1 MKHDPIRFNSMC
13 CARTAA
19 LQGENEK
26 RMWKPCWVSCRKNTL
41 YPKPEAK
48 IAPRAIQD
56 RTKTEPKSTPDGP
69 RRPLRDHL
77 GAMIEK
83 DLILKAPKWPLELQ
97 NEPKLRQNQKTNAK
111 KTNTKNIAFPGM
123 FFSRSLVILE
133 PFLEWIREPLNLRKW
148 AYGVGK
154 TLIFTFWA
162 FPNPPRKRTCQKVLK
177 NTNLNWIW
185 EAFPKQKCDTT
196 LKKTSSNFWSRKS
209 RKSRT
214 SRKNLGN
221 FWPRGESLPPPTRKE
236 KQYGNAANKCN
247 GI

>member
-1 MKHDPIRFNSMC
+1 MKNDPWRFDSMC

-56 RTKTEPKSTPDGP
+56 RTKTEPKSTPDAP

-97 NEPKLRQNQKTNAK
+97 KWAKIETKSEKKRK

-123 FFSRSLVILE
+123 CFFQIFSDFGAI
-133 PFLEWIREPLNLRKW
+133 F
-148 AYGVGK
+148 GV
-154 TLIFTFWA
+154 
-162 FPNPPRKRTCQKVLK
+162 N
-177 NTNLNWIW
+177 
-185 EAFPKQKCDTT
+185 
-196 LKKTSSNFWSRKS
+196 
-209 RKSRT
+209 SRT
-214 SRKNLGN
+214 L
-221 FWPRGESLPPPTRKE
+221 ESSKMSIWCR
-236 KQYGNAANKCN
+236 
-247 GI
+247 

>member
-1 MKHDPIRFNSMC
+1 MKNDPWRFDSMC

-19 LQGENEK
+19 LHGENEK

-56 RTKTEPKSTPDGP
+56 RTKTEPKSTPDAP

-97 NEPKLRQNQKTNAK
+97 KWAKIETKSKKKRK

-123 FFSRSLVILE
+123 FCSSFLMILE
-133 PFLEWIREPLNLRKW
+133 LFLEWIREPLNLRKW

-162 FPNPPRKRTCQKVLK
+162 FPNPPRKRTCQKVQKKCKFKLNFGNIFQAKMWQQTYK
-177 NTNLNWIW
+177 NVFEILI
-185 EAFPKQKCDTT
+185 E
-196 LKKTSSNFWSRKS
+196 KKSKKS
-209 RKSRT
+209 KKSKKPWQLFT
-214 SRKNLGN
+214 SRPKGA
-221 FWPRGESLPPPTRKE
+221 LPPYKG
-236 KQYGNAANKCN
+236 KAVW
-247 GI
+247 

>member
-1 MKHDPIRFNSMC
+1 MANLAPNSMC

-77 GAMIEK
+77 GAMFEK

-97 NEPKLRQNQKTNAK
+97 NEPKLRQNRKTNAK

-123 FFSRSLVILE
+123 FFSRFLVILE
-133 PFLEWIREPLNLRKW
+133 LFLEWIREPLNLRKW

-162 FPNPPRKRTCQKVLK
+162 FPNPPRKRTCQKVQK
-177 NTNLNWIW
+177 KHANLNWIW
-185 EAFPKQKCDTT
+185 EHCPSKNVT
-196 LKKTSSNFWSRKS
+196 
-209 RKSRT
+209 
-214 SRKNLGN
+214 KNLQKR
-221 FWPRGESLPPPTRKE
+221 FRTFDREKIEKVEKVEKTLATFHLSAKVLSPP
-236 KQYGNAANKCN
+236 
-247 GI
+247 